1 MCTIFV
7 ELFIIDNQGTR
18 RKIALLKQKDRL
30 DRNRSSRSQQ
40 SGPRDGRADHS
51 SRDRDSRADHN
62 SRDLVTVEPITTVGT
77 T

>member
-18 RKIALLKQKDRL
+18 RKIALLKPKDRL
-30 DRNRSSRSQQ
+30 DRNQSSRSQQ
-40 SGPRDGRADHS
+40 SGPRDGRADHN